1 MCCYGASQRQTCGV
15 LGLSRAVYSYKSVAP
30 DASALTM
37 RIKEIATTRV
47 HYGYRRVHVMLRR
60 EGWQDNHKR
69 IYRLYRAE
77 GLSLRHKR
85 PKRNKSAKL
94 RQPKHLTTA
103 INEIWS
109 MDFVSDALY
118 DGRRLRALT
127 IVDNFTRESLAI
139 NVGQSLKGEDV
150 VDTLLRLKASRGLP
164 KIVKVDNGP
173 EFISKALDRL
183 AYENGI
189 EIDFSRPGKPTDNA
203 KVESFNGRFR
213 EECLNAHW
221 FMSLDDAKRKI
232 EAWRKYYNE
241 VRPHSALDWATPA
254 EFAHG
259 CGLQPASMASK
270 EPEISTFDRY

>member
-1 MCCYGASQRQTCGV
+1 VPLWCKPASDLRCSGAISCGV
-15 LGLSRAVYSYKSVAP
+15 FIQVGSARCIGTNDAHQGNSCHTGALRLSACARDAEKGWLARQSQTHLPAVSCGRLVL
-30 DASALTM
+30 AS
-37 RIKEIATTRV
+37 
-47 HYGYRRVHVMLRR
+47 
-60 EGWQDNHKR
+60 
-69 IYRLYRAE
+69 
-77 GLSLRHKR
+77 HKR

-94 RQPKHLTTA
+94 RQPKNLTTT

-118 DGRRLRALT
+118 DGWRLRALT

-241 VRPHSALDWATPA
+241 ARPHSALDWATPA

-259 CGLQPASMASK
+259 CGLEPASMASK
-270 EPEISTFDRY
+270 EPEISTTDRY